1 MEAIKLIACDIDGV
15 LLEDTFSPV
24 LRILAEK
31 YGVDYTAE
39 LENNTF
45 SQRRDDAAAYLKS
58 YLGFPEET
66 TTKEIIDEYFKERKK
81 FMQEDENPIISGV
94 PEFLEMLK
102 SLNVK
107 LVCYGGLE
115 EKMIDLRFRPY
126 FKYFDQY
133 ICTNSFRPGL
143 KEITKEIYGLD
154 FSEVLFIDDVNRVAE
169 EAKKYQIPFIGVP
182 AQHTWGFQ
190 EKEMKNTGVKY
201 LVKSVK
207 EITKDYLEKIDL
219 DKAIW

>member
-45 SQRRDDAAAYLKS
+45 SQRRDDAAAYLKR

-182 AQHTWGFQ
+182 PQHTWGFQ

-207 EITKDYLEKIDL
+207 EITKDYLGKIDL